1 MRNKKIYGG
10 ILFVTLVIALFW
22 ESALIRTL
30 FAYEVLMLPLL
41 FLQAE
46 YFARNLESRLH
57 VPVRYVQKG
66 QEFAVEV
73 ELENHSFMPMES
85 IPVEISCENEFTKS
99 RFGAK
104 DTAMAEARKKVRLQ
118 FFLEAKYC
126 GRVKVSVEKVKAQ
139 DYLRLFSRGSEK
151 KYQSEEVMVLPMIHK
166 IPVQQSFQLEE
177 NLEGQL

>member
-73 ELENHSFMPMES
+73 ELENHSFVPMES

-99 RFGAK
+99 RSSAK

-151 KYQSEEVMVLPMIHK
+151 K
-166 IPVQQSFQLEE
+166 
-177 NLEGQL
+177 

>member
-99 RFGAK
+99 
-104 DTAMAEARKKVRLQ
+104 
-118 FFLEAKYC
+118 
-126 GRVKVSVEKVKAQ
+126 
-139 DYLRLFSRGSEK
+139 
-151 KYQSEEVMVLPMIHK
+151 
-166 IPVQQSFQLEE
+166 
-177 NLEGQL
+177 